1 MVERQGFCSSTARMR
16 ASPRL
21 PATWQRL
28 NQEQKRA
35 ARESRRMRSVVR
47 ARGTLAPVESAK
59 AAGLRYV
66 NDDTMP
72 GIRRLGPPLRFRYV
86 GSTGR
91 AVTNH
96 AELQRIRSLVI
107 PPAWRDVWIC
117 PLALGHI
124 QATGRDARGRKQYR
138 YHARWREVRDA
149 VKYGRL
155 IAFAQALPRI
165 RRRTDADLRR
175 SGLPREKVL
184 AAVVQLLEK
193 TLIRVGNEEYARENR
208 SFGLTTM
215 RDQHATISGATV
227 HFEFRGKSG
236 VEHAVDLHERRL
248 ATIIKACRD
257 LPGYE
262 LFQYV
267 DGQGHRQVID
277 SADVNAYLREV
288 CGEDFTAK
296 HFRTWAGTVLAAK
309 ALAALTACRSAADAK
324 RRIAEAVE
332 SVSKRLGNT
341 KAVCRKCYIHPA
353 VLDAYA
359 AGLTI
364 QTVRM
369 PSAGGGKSRRLSAD
383 ESAVVALLQKKRG
396 RESISRP
403 AA

>member
-1 MVERQGFCSSTARMR
+1 M
-16 ASPRL
+16 
-21 PATWQRL
+21 
-28 NQEQKRA
+28 
-35 ARESRRMRSVVR
+35 
-47 ARGTLAPVESAK
+47 
-59 AAGLRYV
+59 
-66 NDDTMP
+66 
-72 GIRRLGPPLRFRYV
+72 
-86 GSTGR
+86 
-91 AVTNH
+91 
-96 AELQRIRSLVI
+96 
-107 PPAWRDVWIC
+107 
-117 PLALGHI
+117 
-124 QATGRDARGRKQYR
+124 
-138 YHARWREVRDA
+138 
-149 VKYGRL
+149 
-155 IAFAQALPRI
+155 
-165 RRRTDADLRR
+165 
-175 SGLPREKVL
+175 
-184 AAVVQLLEK
+184 
-193 TLIRVGNEEYARENR
+193 
-208 SFGLTTM
+208 
-215 RDQHATISGATV
+215 
-227 HFEFRGKSG
+227 
-236 VEHAVDLHERRL
+236 DLHERRL

-309 ALAALTACRSAADAK
+309 ALAACAACTSAADAK

-332 SVSKRLGNT
+332 SVSKRLRNT
-341 KAVCRKCYIHPA
+341 KTVCRKCYIHPA

-369 PSAGGGKSRRLSAD
+369 PSAGGGKSRRLSAE